1 MAPVHHGR
9 MANPPERHLAG
20 SNRERTNSTA
30 TTGQQELRAAG
41 GVGAD
46 PAEIRAIAFAASLG
60 PQRPPH
66 SSGHEDIVI
75 DLAGEEALVEFLMRI
90 TPVDVSD

>member
-1 MAPVHHGR
+1 M
-9 MANPPERHLAG
+9 
-20 SNRERTNSTA
+20 
-30 TTGQQELRAAG
+30 RAAG
-41 GVGAD
+41 GAGAD

-66 SSGHEDIVI
+66 SSNREDLVI

-90 TPVDVSD
+90 TPVDVND

>member
-1 MAPVHHGR
+1 MAASTGAPADRRRHGHGHGNQT
-9 MANPPERHLAG
+9 MHVTSL
-20 SNRERTNSTA
+20 S
-30 TTGQQELRAAG
+30 
-41 GVGAD
+41 D

-66 SSGHEDIVI
+66 STGREDIVI

-90 TPVDVSD
+90 TPVDAND